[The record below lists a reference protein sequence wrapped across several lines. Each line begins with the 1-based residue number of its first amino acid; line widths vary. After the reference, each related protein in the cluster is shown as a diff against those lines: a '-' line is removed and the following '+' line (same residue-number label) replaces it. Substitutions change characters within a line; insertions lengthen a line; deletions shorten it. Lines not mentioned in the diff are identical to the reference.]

1 MSHMIAE
8 LLDAAQGF
16 PSSSVAGLLRSAPD
30 LEPLVGYIESLYY
43 IPESGQFNELLRH
56 SELMEQKKRSRYYLM
71 KGQMLNVI
79 NVLLK
84 SRN

>member
-43 IPESGQFNELLRH
+43 IPESGKLVQTLRH
-56 SELMEQKKRSRYYLM
+56 SQLMEQKRQSRFYLM
-71 KGQMLNVI
+71 KGQMLNAI